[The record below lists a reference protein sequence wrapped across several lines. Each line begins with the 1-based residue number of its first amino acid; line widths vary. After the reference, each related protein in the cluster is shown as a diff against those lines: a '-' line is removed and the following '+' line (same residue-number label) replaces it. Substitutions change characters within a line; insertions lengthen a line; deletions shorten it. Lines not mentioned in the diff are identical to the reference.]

1 MISSEL
7 QRYNEVCCKKAKK
20 GRLVTENR
28 GHVKRKMG
36 HLNHDQTKEK
46 SRNGMKDHWRD
57 QYDLKN

>member
-7 QRYNEVCCKKAKK
+7 QRYNEVCTSAKKKAKK
-20 GRLVTENR
+20 ERLATENR

-46 SRNGMKDHWRD
+46 SRNGMKDH
-57 QYDLKN
+57 

>member
-20 GRLVTENR
+20 GRLATENR

-46 SRNGMKDHWRD
+46 SRNGMKDH
-57 QYDLKN
+57 